1 MSYGDIKILRVTRA
15 IVAPHDGELV
25 KVGMARSETAV
36 VSAAMSTRPSFAPEA
51 GRRTS

>member
-25 KVGMARSETAV
+25 KVGMVVPSETAV
-36 VSAAMSTRPSFAPEA
+36 V
-51 GRRTS
+51 